1 VKVAVTGG
9 AGFIGGWTCDE
20 LVAAGHDVVVY
31 DPRGRAS
38 WDAVERRMGDVRDRT
53 AVLELAAHVDAI
65 IHLSAVLGTQE
76 TIADPYPAAETNLL
90 GTLNVLHAAKR
101 YDLPM
106 VNIAVG
112 NWWMNNP
119 YSISKNCAERF
130 VEMYRDE
137 NGLQAA
143 NVRCVNAYGPRQA
156 AAPPFGSGKVRKI
169 MPAFVCRALTG
180 MPVEV
185 YGDGQQ
191 VSDCVW
197 VGDVA
202 RTLVATLEACATG
215 RTPTRTIE
223 VGPTDSTTVL
233 DIARM
238 VVESAARHTGH
249 VAEIKHLPM
258 RPGEKVGTPV
268 TCDSST
274 LSDVASPWPLVHI
287 TEGIRRTVDW
297 FHDNKGRTWHPP
309 A

>member
-1 VKVAVTGG
+1 
-9 AGFIGGWTCDE
+9 
-20 LVAAGHDVVVY
+20 
-31 DPRGRAS
+31 
-38 WDAVERRMGDVRDRT
+38 
-53 AVLELAAHVDAI
+53 
-65 IHLSAVLGTQE
+65 VLGTQE
-76 TIADPYPAAETNLL
+76 TIGDPSPAAETNLL

-119 YSISKNCAERF
+119 YSITKNCAERF

-137 NGLQAA
+137 NGLRAA
-143 NVRCVNAYGPRQA
+143 NLRCVNAYGPRQA

-169 MPAFVCRALTG
+169 MPAFICRALSG

-185 YGDGQQ
+185 YGDGSQ

-202 RTLVATLEACATG
+202 RALRMTLESCAVG
-215 RTPTRTIE
+215 QVPTRTIE
-223 VGPTDSTTVL
+223 VGPTDSMTVL
-233 DIARM
+233 DIAEM
-238 VVESAARHTGH
+238 VVTEAAKITGH
-249 VAEIKHLPM
+249 TVPIVHLPM
-258 RPGEKVGTPV
+258 RPGEKIGTPV

-274 LSDVASPWPLVHI
+274 LSDVGPPWPLVHI
-287 TEGIRRTVDW
+287 TEGVRRTVRW
-297 FHDNKGRTWHPP
+297 FADSKGKAWHPP